1 MNRKIISVIN
11 QKGGVGKTTTVINLA
26 AGLTMKEK
34 KILVI
39 DLDPQGNATTGLG
52 LSNATTSDQTIY
64 NVLNGNKKIPE
75 VIQATSFENLDLIS
89 SNVDLSGLEVETA
102 GDSRRAFKLKD
113 ELALILNNSEPSYD
127 YIIIDCPP
135 SLSLL
140 TIMALVASDAL
151 VVPLQTE
158 FFALE
163 GLTQLMKTIER
174 IKSNLNPNLDIRG
187 ILLTMYDKRNKLSGE
202 VETEARNY
210 FKDKVYSTAVPRN
223 VRLSEAPSHGVPVLI
238 YDKTCPGSRAYFSFT
253 EEFLNQDK
261 PVESAAWSIHLNQ
274 KKDLEE
280 DCLP

>member
-1 MNRKIISVIN
+1 MFKIKKKNQIIFKHKKMYKKIISVIN

-26 AGLTMKEK
+26 AGLSMKGK

-52 LSNATTSDQTIY
+52 LSNTIKSDATIY
-64 NVLNGNKKIPE
+64 SVLNGNKKISE
-75 VIQATSFENLDLIS
+75 VVQPTSFQNLDLIT

-113 ELALILNNSEPSYD
+113 ELASILNDSGASYD

-140 TIMALVASDAL
+140 TIMALVASEAL

-174 IKSNLNPNLDIRG
+174 IKTNLNPHLEIRG
-187 ILLTMYDKRNKLSGE
+187 ILLTMYDKRNKLSGQ
-202 VETEARNY
+202 VEIEARNY

-223 VRLSEAPSHGVPVLI
+223 VRLSEAPSHGIPVLL
-238 YDKTCPGSRAYFSFT
+238 YDKICPGSKAYLKFT
-253 EEFLNQDK
+253 EEFLEQDK
-261 PVESAAWSIHLNQ
+261 QVESAA
-274 KKDLEE
+274 
-280 DCLP
+280 

>member
-1 MNRKIISVIN
+1 MDKKIISVIN

-26 AGLTMKEK
+26 AGLSIKGK

-52 LSNATTSDQTIY
+52 LSNTESSEQTIY
-64 NVLNGNKKIPE
+64 SVLNGNKKIME
-75 VIQATSFENLDLIS
+75 VIQNTNFKNLNLIT

-113 ELALILNNSEPSYD
+113 ELASILNDSGASYD
-127 YIIIDCPP
+127 YILIDCPP

-163 GLTQLMKTIER
+163 GLTQLMKTIQR
-174 IKSNLNPNLDIRG
+174 IKNNLNPELSIRG
-187 ILLTMYDKRNKLSGE
+187 ILLTMYDRRNKLSSE
-202 VETEARNY
+202 VEKEARNY
-210 FKDKVYSTAVPRN
+210 FKEKVYQTVVPRN
-223 VRLSEAPSHGVPVLI
+223 VRLSEAPSHGVPVLV
-238 YDKTCPGSRAYFSFT
+238 YDKLCSGSTSYFNFT
-253 EEFLNQDK
+253 DEFLNQDK
-261 PVESAAWSIHLNQ
+261 PVESAA
-274 KKDLEE
+274 
-280 DCLP
+280 